1 MRVLYGVTR
10 RVLVLETKAIAWPR
24 RIGTNFPVDGDGG
37 PLE

>member
-1 MRVLYGVTR
+1 MRFLHGVTR

-24 RIGTNFPVDGDGG
+24 GIGANFTVDGDGG